1 MDLQSP
7 AIEPPTQDEWEL
19 RHELIRAS
27 NSTTPDKNAACKG
40 NTIYGKTNGQAE
52 HVSKIPN
59 LARELT
65 GRSRDSMNAGTSR
78 SNGLKLH
85 IHERLLR
92 HLLFLR
98 LDLSSVGRDVLCL
111 SLRGPRG
118 HRNMT
123 GRLMSGGGRD
133 LVRRLPSSGAGAVVN
148 GEDMVEEVPL
158 LGLAL
163 RGGGEGGAGGRG
175 QSGGF
180 PLGTAGSPPR
190 NFS

>member
-1 MDLQSP
+1 
-7 AIEPPTQDEWEL
+7 
-19 RHELIRAS
+19 
-27 NSTTPDKNAACKG
+27 
-40 NTIYGKTNGQAE
+40 
-52 HVSKIPN
+52 
-59 LARELT
+59 
-65 GRSRDSMNAGTSR
+65 MNAGTSR

-118 HRNMT
+118 HRNMI

-163 RGGGEGGAGGRG
+163 RRGGGGGTGERG
-175 QSGGF
+175 QSRGF

-190 NFS
+190 SFGYCFGRRWLRRGRRLGVRRTWGDYDINDLKFIR